1 MLAHTVVPLE
11 LSISNWP
18 FNSFIRSRIPAKP
31 TPLSMF
37 AFRKRLRLVPSE
49 EFSGDPPRLRRTA

>member
-1 MLAHTVVPLE
+1 MLARTIVPLE

-18 FNSFIRSRIPAKP
+18 FNSFIRSRIPTKP

-37 AFRKRLRLVPSE
+37 AFRKRLRRVPSE